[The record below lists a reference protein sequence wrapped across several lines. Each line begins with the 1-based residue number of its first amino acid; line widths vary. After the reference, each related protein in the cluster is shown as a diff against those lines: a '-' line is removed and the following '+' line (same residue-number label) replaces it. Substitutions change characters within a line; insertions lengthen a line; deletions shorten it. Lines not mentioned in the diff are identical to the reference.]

1 MFGHHSPEAT
11 IFKLQSHLEIQIQF
25 QVSNFFSGYITH
37 TCRGGYPNLY
47 PNLWVFSSPW
57 CHKWVTLPPGPPSLI
72 GFEVRAMSIYGFQ
85 FPKHLMA
92 AMGWF
97 WGLKR
102 MSFDSF
108 DSKRPKILTGTGNTQ
123 LLQQLSTFLI
133 GLVKVTVT
141 VLKLSIIVFSFFFR
155 YVPLLLCLFGS
166 K

>member
-1 MFGHHSPEAT
+1 MGH
-11 IFKLQSHLEIQIQF
+11 
-25 QVSNFFSGYITH
+25 
-37 TCRGGYPNLY
+37 
-47 PNLWVFSSPW
+47 
-57 CHKWVTLPPGPPSLI
+57 LPPGPPSLI

-141 VLKLSIIVFSFFFR
+141 VLKLSIISFSFFFDMFR
-155 YVPLLLCLFGS
+155 YCYVSLDQKKCQQIFLRVIF
-166 K
+166 